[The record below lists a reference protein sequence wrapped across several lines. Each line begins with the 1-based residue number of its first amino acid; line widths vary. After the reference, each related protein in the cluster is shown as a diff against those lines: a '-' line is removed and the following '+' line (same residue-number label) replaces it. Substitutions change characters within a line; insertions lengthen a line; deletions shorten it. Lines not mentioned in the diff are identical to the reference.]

1 MTSNITNQDPHVYE
15 FLTNQINPKGII
27 HISHG
32 MAEHILRYKWLI
44 SRFNDD
50 GYHVIAKDHRGHGLS
65 INDKDV
71 KGFFSDKDGWNK
83 VVSDLETVIA
93 DSRNKFPNL
102 DQFLI
107 GHSMGSWLA
116 LSLIS
121 KGISIKGLILSGS
134 SKVPLFIINAQK
146 LIINSQIIFFGKNS
160 TSKLLDSLTMRSYNK
175 SFAPNRTES
184 DWITTDKESVDDYVE
199 DPLCGFM
206 VTNKLWHDLANG
218 MKSVFNKNNYENSC
232 KQTPIF
238 IISGD
243 KDPVGEN
250 GKGVKRLYSFL
261 LDLFPNSSMSLIK
274 DARHEVFSEIN
285 KELSYQEV
293 KHFIESVK
301 K

>member
-1 MTSNITNQDPHVYE
+1 MTSNITNQDAHVYE

-65 INDKDV
+65 INSKKV
-71 KGFFSDKDGWNK
+71 KGFFSDKEGWNK
-83 VVSDLETVIA
+83 VVSDLEAVIV
-93 DSRNKFPNL
+93 DSKKKFPNL

-121 KGISIKGLILSGS
+121 KGILIKGLILSGS

-146 LIINSQIIFFGKNS
+146 LIINMQIIFFGKNS
-160 TSKLLDSLTMRSYNK
+160 TSKLLDSLTMKSYNK

-184 DWITTDKESVDDYVE
+184 DWITTDKESVDDYVK

-206 VTNKLWHDLANG
+206 VTNKLWQDLANG
-218 MKSVFNKNNYENSC
+218 MKSIFNKNNYDNSA

-250 GKGVKRLYSFL
+250 GKGVKRLYGFL

-285 KELSYQEV
+285 KEFSYQEV
-293 KHFIESVK
+293 KHFIESIK
-301 K
+301 